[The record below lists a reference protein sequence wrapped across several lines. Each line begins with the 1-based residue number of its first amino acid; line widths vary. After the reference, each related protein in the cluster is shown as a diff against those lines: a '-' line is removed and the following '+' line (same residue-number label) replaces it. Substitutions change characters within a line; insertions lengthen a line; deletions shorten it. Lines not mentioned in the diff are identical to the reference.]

1 MLWRWVAQGEGL
13 ALDTVQKINVQAVQ
27 TLPDTFTD

>member
-13 ALDTVQKINVQAVQ
+13 ALDVLQKINVQAVQ
-27 TLPDTFTD
+27 TLPDTFTG